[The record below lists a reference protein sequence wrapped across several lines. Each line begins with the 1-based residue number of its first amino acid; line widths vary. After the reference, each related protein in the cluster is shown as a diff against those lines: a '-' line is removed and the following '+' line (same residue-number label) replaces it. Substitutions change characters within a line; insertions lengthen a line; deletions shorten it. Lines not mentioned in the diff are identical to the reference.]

1 MKNEI
6 INQHKYVKAAKL
18 LWYWHLNYYHD
29 VQCIFFMRD
38 LLAEVPP
45 CALGKRKLFVHGHA
59 RC

>member
-1 MKNEI
+1 MSRLQSDYGTGTWI
-6 INQHKYVKAAKL
+6 IIIMSNA
-18 LWYWHLNYYHD
+18 
-29 VQCIFFMRD
+29 FFFKRD